1 MIPAVFVVLEAQPLT
16 PNGKVD
22 RAALPAPDATNTLRD
37 GVRAAPSTAAE
48 ERLVEIVASLLHME
62 QIGVDDN
69 FFLLGG
75 NSLMGAQLIVR
86 TTETFG
92 IDLPLRTL
100 FEKPTVRQLAGEIE
114 RRVAARVESMTDD
127 EVLQLL
133 GAQA

>member
-1 MIPAVFVVLEAQPLT
+1 
-16 PNGKVD
+16 
-22 RAALPAPDATNTLRD
+22 
-37 GVRAAPSTAAE
+37 
-48 ERLVEIVASLLHME
+48 ME

-86 TTETFG
+86 TTESFG

-100 FEKPTVRQLAGEIE
+100 FEMPTVRQLAGEIE
-114 RRVAARVESMTDD
+114 RRIVARVESMTDD
-127 EVLQLL
+127 EALQLL